1 MARKSD
7 SAAELKPTSEIPAE
21 RCKQTHVP
29 SAYTYINHIGD
40 VMDVIFCHNC
50 ICCCQVQQIVIPG
63 FCAFQLVLRVLG
75 LPLGRRQDTEQMK
88 EGKEKKRQCRK
99 IKQWG
104 EFECVLRQLQL
115 WDHQT
120 GRDGGV
126 NRLWSNLPSTTS
138 LVFSH
143 YSVSWVPDAAECG
156 CWQTSTQGGSI
167 FSELNERMIFNTEK
181 W

>member
-1 MARKSD
+1 MRRRNRWREKSD

-29 SAYTYINHIGD
+29 SAYTYINHIRD

-88 EGKEKKRQCRK
+88 GGKKKNVSAGKSNSGESLNVCSGSCSFGTIRQVEMA
-99 IKQWG
+99 G
-104 EFECVLRQLQL
+104 
-115 WDHQT
+115 
-120 GRDGGV
+120 
-126 NRLWSNLPSTTS
+126 
-138 LVFSH
+138 
-143 YSVSWVPDAAECG
+143 
-156 CWQTSTQGGSI
+156 
-167 FSELNERMIFNTEK
+167 
-181 W
+181 

>member
-1 MARKSD
+1 MNETQEQMARKSD

-143 YSVSWVPDAAECG
+143 YSVS
-156 CWQTSTQGGSI
+156 
-167 FSELNERMIFNTEK
+167 
-181 W
+181 